1 MKTLALASLLLLG
14 ACGARAAT
22 PAARTSFPTL
32 RSEAKVMVADIDN
45 RDIAA
50 SRAGKAN
57 TKVHL
62 CVAPDGAV
70 DQVDVIDSSGHTGY
84 DRAVVQS
91 ARSWKFEAG
100 AERSC
105 TKMNVVYDAI

>member
-14 ACGARAAT
+14 ACGARAAAPT
-22 PAARTSFPTL
+22 ARSFPTL
-32 RSEAKVMVADIDN
+32 RSDAKVMVADIDN

-50 SRAGKAN
+50 TREGKAN

-70 DQVDVIDSSGHTGY
+70 DQVDVIDSSGHSGY

-105 TKMNVVYDAI
+105 TRMNVVYDAI

>member
-14 ACGARAAT
+14 ACAGRGTVTAQK
-22 PAARTSFPTL
+22 FPTL

-70 DQVDVIDSSGHTGY
+70 DQVDVIDPSGHDGY

-100 AERSC
+100 TARSC